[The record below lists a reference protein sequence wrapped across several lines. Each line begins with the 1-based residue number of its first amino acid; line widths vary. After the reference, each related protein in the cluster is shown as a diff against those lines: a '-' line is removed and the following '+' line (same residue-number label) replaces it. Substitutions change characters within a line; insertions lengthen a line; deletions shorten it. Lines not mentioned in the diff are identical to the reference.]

1 MPWLQL
7 GLTTM
12 LGVLF
17 VVTLLGGRDLSLSLG
32 QMEQRLRALES
43 RQALDKST
51 VLEQQLRSML
61 ERLQAL
67 EGKAEHLSA
76 LENEWERLEQELS
89 ELRSRNSGPPSAKE
103 EASPPR
109 GPSSTTPPGTAAP
122 LRPVPSP
129 APTGGGSTVIRPPTQ
144 GSF

>member
-17 VVTLLGGRDLSLSLG
+17 VVTLLRARDLSLGLG
-32 QMEQRLRALES
+32 QIEQRLRALES

-61 ERLQAL
+61 ERLQSL
-67 EGKAEHLSA
+67 EGKAERLNS
-76 LENEWERLEQELS
+76 LEGERERLEQELR
-89 ELRSRNSGPPSAKE
+89 ELRNRTSDRPSAE
-103 EASPPR
+103 EASPVP
-109 GPSSTTPPGTAAP
+109 GPSSTPPPVPAGP
-122 LRPVPSP
+122 LRPV
-129 APTGGGSTVIRPPTQ
+129 APPPRAGGSPVIRPPNQ
-144 GSF
+144 ESF

>member
-7 GLTTM
+7 GLTSM

-17 VVTLLGGRDLSLSLG
+17 VVTLLGARDLSLSLG

-51 VLEQQLRSML
+51 VLEQQLLSML

-67 EGKAEHLSA
+67 EGKAERLNA
-76 LENEWERLEQELS
+76 LEGERERLEQELS
-89 ELRSRNSGPPSAKE
+89 ELRSRTSGPSSAE

-109 GPSSTTPPGTAAP
+109 GPSSTPPPGTAAP

-129 APTGGGSTVIRPPTQ
+129 APTGGGSTVIRPPAQ
-144 GSF
+144 GNF